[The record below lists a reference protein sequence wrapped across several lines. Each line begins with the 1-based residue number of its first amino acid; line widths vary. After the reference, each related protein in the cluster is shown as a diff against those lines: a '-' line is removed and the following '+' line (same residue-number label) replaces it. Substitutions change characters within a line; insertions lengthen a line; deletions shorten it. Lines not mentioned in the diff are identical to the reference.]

1 MIPQVEL
8 RPDSGVPLYRQL
20 YDQIRELIAAGRIAD
35 GARLPATREWAASL
49 GLNRA
54 TVAAAYELL
63 ERDGLV
69 RGHVGRG
76 SFVKAPRAAAI
87 SFATSRPSADLFPL
101 DEFRAAAADVI
112 GAAGLTSILQLGS
125 PFGYEP
131 LRTHLLQDFRKR
143 GLAREGDD
151 LLITNG
157 CQQALDLLQRTLVM
171 PGDLVFVED
180 PVYPGLREVLHRA
193 GARLVG
199 LPVGAHGVS
208 LAELERELRRE
219 RPKMLVLTPNFQNPT
234 GATMPAAARK
244 DVLRLAGAFSV
255 RVVENDLYSALRYRG
270 APEASLKELDRSGG
284 VIQVGSFS
292 KIAFPGL
299 RVGWMLGP
307 RAAVADC
314 AAAKQW
320 SDLHSDQLSQ
330 AVLLRFAECGALER
344 HRRRVVEAGGRRL
357 AAALEACEA
366 SLPSG
371 SEWTRPDGGMNVW
384 VRLPGNV
391 DSAELLRRSVEQGV
405 EFLPGTY
412 FAVTHPQP
420 NGLRLSFAGLPPDSI
435 RSGIGILGK
444 LASAEARRAEG
455 NRARPAVAM
464 V

>member
-1 MIPQVEL
+1 MGLKVEL
-8 RPDSGVPLYRQL
+8 RTDSGVPLYRQL
-20 YDQIRELIAAGRIAD
+20 YDQIRELIASGRLAD
-35 GARLPATREWAASL
+35 GERLPPTREWAVSL
-49 GLNRA
+49 GLHRA

-76 SFVKAPRAAAI
+76 SFVKAPRAARI
-87 SFATSRPSADLFPL
+87 SFATSRPSEDLFPL
-101 DEFRAAAADVI
+101 EEFRAAAADVL

-131 LRTHLLQDFRKR
+131 LRAYLLREFRKR
-143 GLAREGDD
+143 GVARETDD
-151 LLITNG
+151 VLITNG

-199 LPVGAHGVS
+199 LPVGEQGVS

-219 RPKMLVLTPNFQNPT
+219 RPKMIVLTPNFENPT
-234 GATMPAAARK
+234 GATMPAAAREE
-244 DVLRLAGAFSV
+244 VLRLAAAYSV
-255 RVVENDLYSALRYRG
+255 RVIENDLYGALRYRG
-270 APEASLKELDRSGG
+270 KAEPSLKELDRFGE

-307 RAAVADC
+307 RGAVAGC

-320 SDLHSDQLSQ
+320 SDLHSDQLSH
-330 AVLLRFAECGALER
+330 AVLLRFAESGALER
-344 HRRRVVEAGGRRL
+344 HRRRVVQAGLRRL
-357 AAALEACEA
+357 CAALEACEA
-366 SLPSG
+366 YLPAG

-384 VRLPGNV
+384 VTLPGHV
-391 DSAELLRRSVEQGV
+391 DTAELLRRSVEQGV
-405 EFLPGTY
+405 EFLPGSY
-412 FAVTHPQP
+412 FEVTHPQR
-420 NGLRLSFAGLPPDSI
+420 NGLRLSFAGLAPDSI
-435 RSGIGILGK
+435 QAGIGILGR
-444 LASAEARRAEG
+444 LAAAEARRADG
-455 NRARPAVAM
+455 RPKPPVAV